1 MQVDCQDVLNHELQ
15 QRADAGL
22 QISSWTKSVI
32 HSLDQACEVHNFQQA
47 SEIHNLDQVSGVF
60 RCVGKSAI
68 QLII

>member
-32 HSLDQACEVHNFQQA
+32 HSLDQACEVHN
-47 SEIHNLDQVSGVF
+47 LDQVSGVF